1 MQAASRGGAA
11 ISGQTT
17 RPTVADIAKEVRLF
31 ASLDQSAFTNRHAW
45 LYIVITLT
53 HLTDGF
59 DLLMIGVVLPGIVA
73 AFKLTPPEAGFLA
86 SSVFLGMTVGAITI
100 TYLGDLIGRK
110 KALLICVVLYGV
122 LGLLAAAAWDY
133 RTILTM
139 RLLQGLGLG
148 AEIPL
153 VVTYLLEFVPM
164 RRRGLLAATTISL
177 WQFAGLFAALAAILI
192 IPAFSWRG
200 MFVLGAIPALVLAV
214 ILAYLPESVR
224 YLLHRNRVVEAEQI
238 VRCFS
243 SIDPDKVV
251 VQAKA
256 TQAPASVRLRDI
268 LRGKYLRYTLGAWI
282 MSMSWAMA
290 FFGMAVWLPS
300 ILMHIGFTQVHSFTY
315 TAAITGAGGTG
326 VFLSGISMDWLGR
339 RATMAS
345 CFIVGGLCM
354 IGWGF
359 STTPRSILL
368 FGMVTAFT
376 GIGGVAGCL
385 FTYICEI
392 YPTQFR
398 ATGAGLATA
407 WQRIGGIIAPSILGL
422 LIGAKGAVFGSFGLL
437 GINLIIGGI
446 AAVALTYETR
456 GKSLERISTDLAS

>member
-1 MQAASRGGAA
+1 MKGSSRGDVI
-11 ISGQTT
+11 ISGDTT
-17 RPTVADIAKEVRLF
+17 RPTVADIAKQERLF

-45 LYIVITLT
+45 LYTVITLT

-86 SSVFLGMTVGAITI
+86 SSVFMGMTVGAITI

-110 KALLICVVLYGV
+110 KALLICVALYGV
-122 LGLLAAAAWDY
+122 LSLLAATSWDY

-153 VVTYLLEFVPM
+153 VLTYLLEFVPV
-164 RRRGLLAATTISL
+164 RRRGMLAAATISL

-214 ILAYLPESVR
+214 VLAYLPESVR
-224 YLLHRNRVVEAEQI
+224 YLLYRKRVVEAEQV

-243 SIDPDKVV
+243 SIDPDKVE

-256 TQAPASVRLRDI
+256 AQAPAEVRLRDI

-282 MSMSWAMA
+282 MSVNWAMA
-290 FFGMAVWLPS
+290 FFGIAVWLPS
-300 ILMHIGFTQVHSFTY
+300 ILMRIGFTQIHSFAY
-315 TAAITGAGGTG
+315 TAAITGAGGAG
-326 VFLSGISMDWLGR
+326 VFLSGVFMDWMGR

-345 CFIVGGLCM
+345 CFFVGGMSM
-354 IGWGF
+354 IAWGF
-359 STTPRSILL
+359 STTSTAILF
-368 FGMVTAFT
+368 FGMLTAFT
-376 GIGGVAGCL
+376 GTGGVAGCL
-385 FTYICEI
+385 FIYICEI

-398 ATGAGLATA
+398 ATGAGLSTA

-422 LIGAKGAVFGSFGLL
+422 LIGANEAIFSSFVLL

-456 GKSLERISTDLAS
+456 GKALEQISADLAS

>member
-1 MQAASRGGAA
+1 VKASSGGAA
-11 ISGQTT
+11 DISGHTA
-17 RPTVADIAKEVRLF
+17 VANIAKEARLF

-73 AFKLTPPEAGFLA
+73 TFKLTPPEAGFLA

-122 LGLLAAAAWDY
+122 LGLLAAAAWNY
-133 RTILTM
+133 RTILTL

-164 RRRGLLAATTISL
+164 RRRGLLAAATISL

-224 YLLHRNRVVEAEQI
+224 YLLHRNRVVEAEQV
-238 VRCFS
+238 VRRFS
-243 SIDPDKVV
+243 SIDPDKVEV
-251 VQAKA
+251 RAKPAQAS
-256 TQAPASVRLRDI
+256 ASVRLRDI

-282 MSMSWAMA
+282 MSMNEKES
-290 FFGMAVWLPS
+290 
-300 ILMHIGFTQVHSFTY
+300 
-315 TAAITGAGGTG
+315 
-326 VFLSGISMDWLGR
+326 
-339 RATMAS
+339 
-345 CFIVGGLCM
+345 
-354 IGWGF
+354 
-359 STTPRSILL
+359 
-368 FGMVTAFT
+368 
-376 GIGGVAGCL
+376 VACL
-385 FTYICEI
+385 
-392 YPTQFR
+392 
-398 ATGAGLATA
+398 
-407 WQRIGGIIAPSILGL
+407 
-422 LIGAKGAVFGSFGLL
+422 
-437 GINLIIGGI
+437 
-446 AAVALTYETR
+446 
-456 GKSLERISTDLAS
+456 